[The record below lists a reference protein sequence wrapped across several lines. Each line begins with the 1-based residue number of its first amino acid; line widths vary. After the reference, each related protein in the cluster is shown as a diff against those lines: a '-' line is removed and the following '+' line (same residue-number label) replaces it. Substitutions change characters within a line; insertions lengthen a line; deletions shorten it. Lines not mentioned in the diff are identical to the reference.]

1 MALEF
6 PVQKRVTQV
15 IVSSSES
22 EKEVPTKEKSQMSTP
37 EVSKSKD
44 AILIKEE
51 TPSVTTPERN
61 GPEVD
66 NNVRTLALYSP
77 GLSKSLLDLG
87 FGSNHL
93 LLN

>member
-1 MALEF
+1 MSLTF

-22 EKEVPTKEKSQMSTP
+22 ENELPAKEKSQICTP
-37 EVSKSKD
+37 GVSKSKN

-61 GPEVD
+61 GPEVE
-66 NNVRTLALYSP
+66 NNGRALAVYSP

-87 FGSNHL
+87 FG
-93 LLN
+93 

>member
-1 MALEF
+1 MALTF
-6 PVQKRVTQV
+6 PVQKRVSQV

-22 EKEVPTKEKSQMSTP
+22 EKELPTKGKSQMSTP
-37 EVSKSKD
+37 EVTKSKD

-61 GPEVD
+61 EPEVE
-66 NNVRTLALYSP
+66 NSGRALAVYSP

-87 FGSNHL
+87 FGYKFVI
-93 LLN
+93 

>member
-1 MALEF
+1 MSLTF
-6 PVQKRVTQV
+6 PIQKRVTQV

-22 EKEVPTKEKSQMSTP
+22 ENELPAKKKSQICSP
-37 EVSKSKD
+37 EASKSKD

-61 GPEVD
+61 GPEVE
-66 NNVRTLALYSP
+66 NNGRALAVYSP

-87 FGSNHL
+87 FG
-93 LLN
+93 